1 MGHKTFGHSDI
12 VGISLLSQ
20 MQSPHFVI
28 SSRSGKPEVLTAFA
42 IDRKST
48 IYVFV
53 SVAHHVSTR
62 DQPYAISIGIH
73 IGRIYYQCVCN
84 HSRSPCCHLH
94 MQLYASWLQRK
105 YWRLDRVQC
114 ETCPAVLFRKTFML
128 ICVVQTVPQNVKIV
142 KRDTK

>member
-20 MQSPHFVI
+20 MQSPDFVI

-53 SVAHHVSTR
+53 SVAH
-62 DQPYAISIGIH
+62 
-73 IGRIYYQCVCN
+73 
-84 HSRSPCCHLH
+84 
-94 MQLYASWLQRK
+94 
-105 YWRLDRVQC
+105 RVH
-114 ETCPAVLFRKTFML
+114 
-128 ICVVQTVPQNVKIV
+128 
-142 KRDTK
+142 